1 MQAALRATRM
11 KSKKGSCSPRP
22 SRRLAAMGEEA
33 DDGVCLEDHAHFGAI
48 GFFYRDFRQISDEEG
63 IETLKPLSA
72 EAKATEAV
80 RCPSEATRCCCSL
93 RASIYCAARRFL
105 H

>member
-22 SRRLAAMGEEA
+22 SRRPAAMREEA
-33 DDGVCLEDHAHFGAI
+33 DDGVCLEDHAHLGAI

-63 IETLKPLSA
+63 IETLKRFPP
-72 EAKATEAV
+72 K
-80 RCPSEATRCCCSL
+80 PKQ
-93 RASIYCAARRFL
+93 RR
-105 H
+105 